1 MDYNP
6 RIIFHLLQQK
16 LIELIREGNVEGA
29 LEFAQEEVA
38 PKGEANPEF
47 LVELEKTMTLLIL
60 APNGVPLT
68 GTSDLLDPYHRI
80 RVANEVN
87 AALLAS
93 QGLEA
98 ESKLPSLLQLLL
110 WSQDQLA
117 ANANFPKINNLIE
130 AAFTLGG
137 VDKANAQ

>member
-1 MDYNP
+1 M
-6 RIIFHLLQQK
+6 QQK
-16 LIELIREGNVEGA
+16 LIELIRDGNVERA

-47 LVELEKTMTLLIL
+47 LIELEKSMTLLLL

-68 GTSDLLDPYHRI
+68 GNADLLDPYHRI

-87 AALLAS
+87 AALLSA
-93 QGLEA
+93 QGQEA
-98 ESKLPSLLQLLL
+98 ESKLPSLLKLLL
-110 WSQDQLA
+110 WSQDQLS

-130 AAFTLGG
+130 ATFTLNASL
-137 VDKANAQ
+137 DKNNNNNNISSMQ